1 MYQLTLPVTW
11 KIHLVFHVDL
21 LTPYRETELH
31 SPNFTQ
37 PPPDLINGEE
47 EYEVERILDS
57 QHHGRNRK
65 VQYLIK
71 WKGYHDS
78 DNQWVNWDDMTANEA
93 LQEYKQQYPNA
104 VSHIRTLQFNTEV
117 PSLMTTPNTDQ
128 LKYTLLDILGEPTHL
143 SQSPPSTPPT
153 PQSTIED
160 VFINS
165 FQPTATPQ
173 EDFSINLRPSHT
185 QLGQLHETLTQQL
198 PQHQTDQ
205 MQVDDAQR
213 SVDPQI
219 TVVSGVV

>member
-104 VSHIRTLQFNTEV
+104 KNASVQYRSPITYDN
-117 PSLMTTPNTDQ
+117 
-128 LKYTLLDILGEPTHL
+128 
-143 SQSPPSTPPT
+143 SQHRSTGIHSSRHP
-153 PQSTIED
+153 
-160 VFINS
+160 
-165 FQPTATPQ
+165 
-173 EDFSINLRPSHT
+173 R
-185 QLGQLHETLTQQL
+185 
-198 PQHQTDQ
+198 
-205 MQVDDAQR
+205 
-213 SVDPQI
+213 
-219 TVVSGVV
+219 